1 MTSIIKIESNSM
13 ELDIYSNKNTYQE
26 KNRTKFL
33 SKKIEKEKKE
43 KIFEIKKDCPNFFEN
58 ENMNLP
64 LCEEEMYFDKDFIN
78 AKFNEYIKEMN
89 P

>member
-33 SKKIEKEKKE
+33 SKKIEKEKKKKYLKLK
-43 KIFEIKKDCPNFFEN
+43 KIVRIFLKMKI
-58 ENMNLP
+58 
-64 LCEEEMYFDKDFIN
+64 
-78 AKFNEYIKEMN
+78 
-89 P
+89 